1 MIGDL
6 QLLGFEAISP
16 MITKKNK
23 HHYIHSTFTE
33 SLNNSTV
40 GDSVDCIYPIEF

>member
-16 MITKKNK
+16 NDKKN
-23 HHYIHSTFTE
+23 HYINSTFIE
-33 SLNNSTV
+33 SMNNSTV
-40 GDSVDCIYPIEF
+40 GDSVDCIYPIEL